1 MALKRKLTATEW
13 QALSEDLKKEYKAEG
28 DSYVLDLED
37 TAFDALKNEKA
48 AEKARREKAEKDLQD
63 LKDAEAE
70 KVRKAAEDKAKA
82 DGDLTALE
90 KSWKD
95 KAERDVAAE
104 KEKTKAADNA
114 LRVALVDTEATKIAH
129 EICTVPD
136 LIVDKIKSRM
146 KVEVT
151 DGVPVVRVLSAD
163 GKPSALTVADLKKE
177 FLDNP
182 AYKAIIKGSN
192 ASGGGAGGGGQGGGA
207 GHKKLSEMTATEEA
221 KFANEHPDEYAKLVG
236 AK

>member
-1 MALKRKLTATEW
+1 MALKRKLTAAEW
-13 QALSEDLKKEYKAEG
+13 QALSEDVKKEYKPEG
-28 DSYVLDLED
+28 SDYVLDLED
-37 TAFDALKNEKA
+37 TAFDTLKAEKA
-48 AEKARREKAEKDLQD
+48 AEKAKREKAEKDLQD
-63 LKDAEAE
+63 LKDAAAE
-70 KVRKAAEDKAKA
+70 KERKEAEDKAKA
-82 DGDLTALE
+82 SGDVAALE

-95 KAERDVAAE
+95 KAEREVEAE
-104 KEKTKAADNA
+104 REKTKAADNA

-146 KVEVT
+146 KVEIT

-163 GKPSALTVADLKKE
+163 GKPSALSVADLKKE

-207 GHKKLSEMTATEEA
+207 SQKKLSEMTATEEA
-221 KFANEHPDEYAKLVG
+221 KFANEHPEEYAKLVG